1 MMMATLEDLRT
12 LAALV
17 GIEKHWHTD
26 DGKDTLSV
34 ERAAYWRQ
42 VLTRAHIPQLVLL
55 RQLEGVYPEGHEHF
69 RSITRDLLNKRALL
83 LIALDHAVSH
93 DQPIQWPDM
102 IHD

>member
-1 MMMATLEDLRT
+1 MMTATLEDLRT

-42 VLTRAHIPQLVLL
+42 VLTRTIVHVQQG
-55 RQLEGVYPEGHEHF
+55 RF
-69 RSITRDLLNKRALL
+69 RREAG
-83 LIALDHAVSH
+83 AVCRH
-93 DQPIQWPDM
+93 PGQ
-102 IHD
+102 HVRR